1 MKITRLAFIVLLTF
15 FLIGFTFAQSSDT
28 LLIYYSIDS
37 IGVEW
42 EFQNDIRNYLKKDVQ
57 EIKINSYTDFLGT
70 FAHNQQLSQ
79 KRANLVKKYILS
91 QDVPASAITECK
103 GNGVH
108 QFSSYENRRNPD
120 DRGILQHR
128 VSKVVF
134 IYKEEPEV
142 KEIVEEEIVVEEDT
156 VEEVVIPIF
165 ANLTEENLIVGENI
179 VLENIIF
186 EGGTP
191 YFKPE
196 SENALR
202 QLYLAMKNNPTLV
215 IEIQGHICCQD
226 DGLDGW
232 DRVNQNNFL
241 SVNRAEAVYD
251 YLIKYGIEAERMS
264 YVGFGSSNKLY
275 PEERNAFEENHNRRV
290 EILIIEK

>member
-1 MKITRLAFIVLLTF
+1 MKITRFALIVLAILF
-15 FLIGFTFAQSSDT
+15 SGSLTFAQTSDT

-37 IGVEW
+37 VGVEW
-42 EFQNDIRNYLKKDVQ
+42 EFQNDIRNYLKKDVK

-79 KRANLVKKYILS
+79 KRAKQVKNYILS
-91 QDVPASAITECK
+91 QGVPASVVTECNGK
-103 GNGVH
+103 GVH

-134 IYKEEPEV
+134 IYEEEP
-142 KEIVEEEIVVEEDT
+142 VEQEIVVEKVAIEDT
-156 VEEVVIPIF
+156 IEEVVIPIF
-165 ANLTEENLIVGENI
+165 TNLTEENLIVGKKI

-202 QLYLAMKNNPTLV
+202 QLYLAMENNPTLV
-215 IEIQGHICCQD
+215 IEIKGHICCQD

-232 DRVNQNNFL
+232 DRVNQNNNL
-241 SVNRAEAVYD
+241 SVNRAEAVYN
-251 YLIKYGIEAERMS
+251 YLIKNGIEAERMS
-264 YVGFGSSNKLY
+264 YVGLGSSNKLY
-275 PEERNAFEENHNRRV
+275 PEERNAFEEDHNRRV
-290 EILIIEK
+290 EIMIVEK